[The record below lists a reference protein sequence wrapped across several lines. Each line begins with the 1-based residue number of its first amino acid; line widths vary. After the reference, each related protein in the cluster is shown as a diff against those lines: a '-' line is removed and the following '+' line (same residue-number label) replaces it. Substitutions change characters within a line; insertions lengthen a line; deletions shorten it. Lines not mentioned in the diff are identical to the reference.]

1 MQPGQILC
9 IISAFLIDVFFFD
22 LRVQQ
27 RTGAPDQHTH
37 THTRANGKGDA
48 RVLANT
54 GSHKGWGEASREPLV
69 VEGTGTYTPC
79 RGMRVMV
86 AHTHIFPTSHSGHSG
101 PQRSGK
107 INCQHLFVARIMLD
121 GHATRNVCSCASQ
134 KKASEKLC
142 CAARLYMLRVHGNQR
157 FATIP
162 NVYTRYLCSLKTS
175 VALGWMLRDFACFML
190 FFG

>member
-1 MQPGQILC
+1 M
-9 IISAFLIDVFFFD
+9 FFFD

-27 RTGAPDQHTH
+27 RTGAPDQR
-37 THTRANGKGDA
+37 THTRERKGRRA
-48 RVLANT
+48 RVSKHRFAQ
-54 GSHKGWGEASREPLV
+54 GRGGEANREPLV

-175 VALGWMLRDFACFML
+175 VALGWMLRDFACFRL